1 MESIRKIANLSSL
14 SITNALVQRSS
25 IGFNRYTILFP
36 NRNKTAIF
44 SFLSM
49 AFEKKKPRNT
59 FVQTVN
65 PKKRKVPFIFTILKR
80 SRMYPMLHK
89 KCFVL
94 NNCKFLQ
101 EKGLKKNKIPCI
113 LVFLICILRYT
124 VNSILEQS
132 IPFKQNIK

>member
-25 IGFNRYTILFP
+25 IGFNRYTFCFQTEIKLRFSLFY
-36 NRNKTAIF
+36 RW
-44 SFLSM
+44 LL
-49 AFEKKKPRNT
+49 KKKTRNT

-101 EKGLKKNKIPCI
+101 EKGFQKKIPCI
-113 LVFLICILRYT
+113 LVFLIRILPYT
-124 VNSILEQS
+124 VNSILQLS

>member
-25 IGFNRYTILFP
+25 IGFNRYTFLFP

-44 SFLSM
+44 SFLSI
-49 AFEKKKPRNT
+49 AFEQNRNT

-65 PKKRKVPFIFTILKR
+65 QKKRKVPFIFTILKR
-80 SRMYPMLHK
+80 SWMYPMLHK

-101 EKGLKKNKIPCI
+101 EKGFLKKKIPCMHFSFPNTHI
-113 LVFLICILRYT
+113 TIYRKFYFIAKYT
-124 VNSILEQS
+124 
-132 IPFKQNIK
+132 F

>member
-25 IGFNRYTILFP
+25 IGFNRYTFLFP

-44 SFLSM
+44 SFLSI
-49 AFEKKKPRNT
+49 AFEQNRNT

-65 PKKRKVPFIFTILKR
+65 QKKRKVPFIFTIILKR

-101 EKGLKKNKIPCI
+101 EKGFLKKKIPCI
-113 LVFLICILRYT
+113 LVFLIRILPYT
-124 VNSILEQS
+124 VNSILQLS